1 MFDEIEF
8 DKIKRL
14 PKYVFA
20 AINEI
25 KLEMR
30 RNNEDVIDFS
40 MGNPDGKTPE
50 HIIQKLCEAAQKD
63 KNQGYSVSRGIYKLR
78 LAICNWYKRTYGV
91 DLDPESEACVTMG
104 SKEGYV
110 HLVQAIANPGD
121 NAIVAEPA
129 YPIHYYAFILNGA
142 NVSACV
148 TMGSKEGY
156 VHLVQAIANPG
167 DNAIVAEPAYPIHY
181 YAFILNGAN
190 VSTFGLK
197 WNDEM
202 ELDVEDFFAN
212 IKRVLKEVMPRPK
225 FVVVNFPHN
234 PTTIIVYKEFYE
246 RLVAM
251 AKQERFYI
259 ISDIAYAELC
269 FDGFKTPSILEI
281 PGAKDVAVESY
292 TLSKTYN
299 MAGWRVGF
307 VVGNKK
313 IIQALQK
320 IKSWIDYGIYT
331 PLQIASTIALDGD
344 QSCVEE
350 IRDKYEKRMEVLI
363 KSFKEAGWEMKKPKA
378 SMFIWA
384 KLPECV
390 GDMGSL
396 EFSKRLLKEAKIAVS
411 PGVGFGDYG
420 EGYVRIALIE
430 NEKRIRQ
437 AARNLKAFL
446 KQFS

>member
-142 NVSACV
+142 NVS
-148 TMGSKEGY
+148 
-156 VHLVQAIANPG
+156 
-167 DNAIVAEPAYPIHY
+167 
-181 YAFILNGAN
+181 
-190 VSTFGLK
+190 TFGLK

-234 PTTIIVYKEFYE
+234 PTTIVVYREFYE

-313 IIQALQK
+313 IIEALQK

-350 IRDKYEKRMEVLI
+350 ISGKYEKRMEVLI